1 MRPLPVHNPPN
12 PFHGQEVEYLHE
24 DGVEPPAHGLQLYE
38 DTSRTILSKNESPDV
53 GMRWSV
59 NPYRGCYHGC
69 AYCYARPSHQYLG
82 FGAGSDFER
91 RVVFKPRAAELLR
104 AAFEATSW
112 QGEVVLFSGNT
123 DCYQPIEASLR
134 LTRECLEVCG
144 EYRNPFHIITKAPL
158 IERDLELL
166 VRLAEHTPFGVTI
179 SVPLWD
185 PEVARC
191 IEPGVATPQRR
202 VRTIR
207 RLADAG
213 LDVSVNVAPLIPGL
227 ADRDLVRILEAC
239 RDAGARRA
247 GMILVR
253 LPGEVKQVFVERLE
267 RELPDR
273 AGKVLARI
281 RESRGGKL
289 NDPRFGTRMR
299 GEGQYAEAIWSLFRS
314 TCARLG
320 YLQGLEEDVAP
331 VPSTFRRPTDRGG
344 QLRLFG

>member
-12 PFHGQEVEYLHE
+12 PFQGQEVEYLLE
-24 DGVEPPAHGLQLYE
+24 DGVEAPTQGFQLYQ
-38 DTSRTILSKNESPDV
+38 DTSKTILSKNQSPDV

-91 RVVFKPRAAELLR
+91 RVVFKPRASDLLR
-104 AAFEATSW
+104 AAFEAKSW
-112 QGEVVLFSGNT
+112 RGEAVLFSGNT

-134 LTRECLEVCG
+134 LTQACLRVCG

-158 IERDLELL
+158 IERDIELL
-166 VRLAEHTPFGVTI
+166 VDLAKETPCGVTI
-179 SVPLWD
+179 SVPFWD
-185 PEVARC
+185 PTVARC
-191 IEPGVATPQRR
+191 IEPGAATPQRR
-202 VRTIR
+202 IRTIR
-207 RLADAG
+207 RLAEAG

-239 RDAGARRA
+239 RAAGARRA

-253 LPGEVKQVFVERLE
+253 LPAEVKQVFVERLE
-267 RELPDR
+267 QALPER
-273 AGKVLARI
+273 VGKVLGRI
-281 RESRGGKL
+281 REARGGQL
-289 NDPRFGTRMR
+289 NDSRFGARMR
-299 GEGQYAEAIWSLFRS
+299 GEGHYAEMIWNLFRS

-320 YLQGLEEDVAP
+320 FEQGIEDPMTEATT
-331 VPSTFRRPTDRGG
+331 TFRRPTDPGG
-344 QLRLFG
+344 QLRLFV